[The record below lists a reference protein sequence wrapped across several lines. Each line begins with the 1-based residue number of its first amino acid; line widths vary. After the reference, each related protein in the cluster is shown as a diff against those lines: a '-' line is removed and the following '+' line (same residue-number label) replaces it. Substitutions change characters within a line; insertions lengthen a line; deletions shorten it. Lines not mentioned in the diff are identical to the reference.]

1 MWQVSKLQVNLCMA
15 RLSLGTLIMSGAF
28 IPPSAE
34 AQLELTPD
42 TAGDRTTNT
51 IVTPVSTEIDII
63 QGGARPADGINLF
76 HSFEEFN
83 VPADR
88 GIYFE
93 APNGV
98 ENIFSRITGSDPSDL
113 LGTVGVIDPALNF
126 DDANLFL
133 INPNGILFGPDAI
146 LNVQGSFVGTTA
158 DAIGFGDR
166 GSFSATNPELPSE
179 LLTVNPSVFFFNQL
193 TAAPIQ
199 STARDLLIPGRS
211 GIFLGGD
218 IVLNNSNIAALRNR
232 LELGGVA
239 GRGTV
244 GINSNNGIFRLNF
257 PTNTARA
264 DVSLLNGSAIGL
276 LVDGELVVNAHDL
289 NLTNNS
295 NIISGITPTP
305 GFEAAQAGDITI
317 HATGDIT
324 FSNRSG
330 VASGVLGATGRSGNI
345 QVTGQNLFLINGSII
360 GSLSAGRGDAGDV
373 NVDIADTVSLS
384 GRAPNNAASNITSV
398 VGSDDEFVGIGNGGD
413 VNIQARRVLLNDRA
427 SISSTNI
434 LAQGNAGN
442 LRIRATDILR
452 LTNLSRLETETSGR
466 GSAGNILIESTD
478 QVILSSGSRISTAT
492 NGTGNAG
499 RINIQANDRVL
510 LNGADS
516 LGNRSI
522 IFASVNPAANAFRTR
537 RAGNITITVENG
549 PLTLNNGTYIDSNVE
564 AGAVGIGGN
573 IFINAES
580 LSLLNGSQIQ
590 SILREE
596 DSASNTP
603 GAQGRTG
610 NIAITTRDVFAARG
624 LDRNGF
630 SSGVFTSVGT
640 GTLGDAGNIRLQTGS
655 IAFNA
660 ARITSE
666 TFGRGSGGNIG
677 ITANSITMLNGAQI
691 GSSTYGRGDA
701 GNINV
706 DARGGRV
713 TFDGRREGI
722 FPSGIFSTVE
732 QNAIGD
738 GGTIEVT
745 AGSLFITN
753 RAQFSS
759 STSGRGNAGDIT
771 IYASD
776 RVHFLNSIII
786 SEVSNEGG
794 VGSGGDIAL
803 TITDGSLE
811 LVNGSALLADTENQG
826 NAGNITLDIG
836 DTIILTGQ
844 GPSADDINIIVPN
857 QISSAVDSSGTAIG
871 DGGEIDITANR
882 LLMTDEAF
890 ISSATFGRGDA
901 GDLFITI
908 DDIQLSLGSS
918 ITSSVGSR
926 GIGDGGDIEVESR
939 SITLTDGSQ
948 ISAFVN
954 RQQRNSQGNV
964 IPAGQGSGGTLRIHA
979 SESITLTGTSNN
991 GFSSGFSSLTERG
1004 ASGRA
1009 GDIYID
1015 TGELQIADGAIVVA
1029 STFNAS
1035 PGGDIYID
1043 ANTLEVTGGAQVVTS
1058 ARGGGNAGGIQLNIT
1073 DSIQLSGFDANFG
1086 DRQQRVEQF
1095 IPTSEGQFEQVDD
1108 IITNEGANS
1117 GIFANTRSGSTGR
1130 GGQITANSTNLTLTD
1145 GATITA
1151 RSDGSGFA
1159 GDIFITTSDRLR
1171 LNNSDIVTSALNSSG
1186 GDILINAIRENN
1198 GEVRLADRGIVT
1210 LEADSDITTNS
1221 SGDGGN
1227 IAIGGTGVIAFDDSD
1242 IISRSSEA
1250 RGGDITLSTFFSETN
1265 PPGSAE
1271 DFDRNDQVDVNAAGA
1286 LESGQ
1291 IVTTDT
1297 TTVQNSL
1304 ADLPDTSVNVNQLL
1318 ANSCIVRSQES
1329 GTFLVTGTGGLP
1341 QRPGDTVM
1349 PSYPTGEV
1357 RSIPQETS
1365 DETVWQSGNPV
1376 VEPQNLYQLADGRV
1390 VLSRE
1395 CE

>member
-1 MWQVSKLQVNLCMA
+1 MWQVSKLQVNFCVVQ
-15 RLSLGTLIMSGAF
+15 LSLGVMIMSSLLT
-28 IPPSAE
+28 PSAQ

-42 TAGDRTTNT
+42 TAGDRTTST
-51 IVTPVSTEIDII
+51 IVTPASAEIDII
-63 QGGARPADGINLF
+63 QGGARPANGINLF

-83 VPADR
+83 VRENR
-88 GIYFE
+88 GVYFE
-93 APNGV
+93 APDGI
-98 ENIFSRITGSDPSDL
+98 ENIFSRVTGTDPSDL
-113 LGTVGVIDPALNF
+113 LGTVGVIDPALNL

-133 INPNGILFGPDAI
+133 INPNGILFGPNVI
-146 LNVQGSFVGTTA
+146 LNVQGSFVSTTA
-158 DAIGFGDR
+158 DAVGFGDR

-193 TAAPIQ
+193 NAAPIQ
-199 STARDLLIPGRS
+199 STAQNLLIPGRS

-218 IVLNNSNIAALRNR
+218 IVLNNSSIAALRNR
-232 LELGGVA
+232 LELGSVA

-244 GINSNNGIFRLNF
+244 GINSNDGIFRLNF
-257 PTNTARA
+257 PTNTARGN
-264 DVSLLNGSAIGL
+264 VSLLNGSAIAL
-276 LVDGELVVNAHDL
+276 LIDGELAINTHDL

-295 NIISGITPTP
+295 NIISGITLVP

-324 FSNRSG
+324 FSDRSG
-330 VASGVLGATGRSGNI
+330 VASGVLGATARSGNI
-345 QVTGQNLFLINGSII
+345 RVTGQNLFLINGSII

-373 NVDIADTVSLS
+373 DINIVDTVSLF
-384 GRAPNNAASNITSV
+384 GRASNNAASNIGSV
-398 VGSDDEFVGIGNGGD
+398 VGSDADFSGVGNGGD
-413 VNIQARRVLLNDRA
+413 VNLRARRVLLDDGA
-427 SISSTNI
+427 SISSTNSF
-434 LAQGNAGN
+434 AQGNAGN

-452 LTNLSRLETETSGR
+452 LTNRSNLQTETSGR
-466 GSAGNILIESTD
+466 GNAGNILIELTD
-478 QVILSSGSRISTAT
+478 QVILLSGSQITTAT

-510 LNGADS
+510 LSGADS
-516 LGNRSI
+516 LGNSSS
-522 IFASVNPAANAFRTR
+522 IFASVNPAVDASRTR
-537 RAGNITITVENG
+537 RAGNITIAVENG
-549 PLTLNNGTYIDSNVE
+549 PLNLRNGTYIDSNVE

-573 IFINAES
+573 IFIDAES

-596 DSASNTP
+596 NSISNTP

-610 NIAITTRDVFAARG
+610 NITIITRDVFAARG
-624 LDRNGF
+624 IDRNGF
-630 SSGVFTSVGT
+630 SSGVFTSVGS
-640 GTLGDAGNIRLQTGS
+640 GTVGDAGNIRLQNGS

-666 TFGRGSGGNIG
+666 TLGRGDGGNIE
-677 ITANSITMLNGAQI
+677 ITANSLTMLNGAQI
-691 GSSTYGRGDA
+691 GSSTYGRGNA
-701 GNINV
+701 GSIDV
-706 DARGGRV
+706 DVREGRAI
-713 TFDGRREGI
+713 FDGRRDQI

-732 QNAIGD
+732 PNAVGD
-738 GGTIEVT
+738 GGSIELMT
-745 AGSLFITN
+745 GSLFITN

-759 STSGRGNAGDIT
+759 STSGRGSAGDIT

-776 RVHFLNSIII
+776 RVYFLNSIII

-794 VGSGGDIAL
+794 IGNGGDITL
-803 TITDGSLE
+803 TVADGSLE
-811 LVNGSALLADTENQG
+811 LVNGSALLADTENRG

-836 DTIILTGQ
+836 DALILTGQ
-844 GPSADDINIIVPN
+844 GPSADDTNIIVPN
-857 QISSAVDSSGTAIG
+857 QISSTVDSSGTAVG
-871 DGGEIDITANR
+871 AGGEIRISANR
-882 LLMTDEAF
+882 LSMTDEAF

-901 GDLFITI
+901 GDLFVAI
-908 DDIQLSLGSS
+908 DDIQLSRGSS
-918 ITSSVGSR
+918 ITSSVRSR
-926 GIGDGGDIEVESR
+926 GIGDGGNIEVESR

-954 RQQRNSQGNV
+954 RQQRDSQGNV

-979 SESITLTGTSNN
+979 LESITLTGTSNN

-1009 GDIYID
+1009 GDIYIN
-1015 TGELQIADGAIVVA
+1015 TGELQVADGAIVVA
-1029 STFNAS
+1029 STFNDS
-1035 PGGDIYID
+1035 PGGNVYID

-1058 ARGGGNAGGIQLNIT
+1058 TRSGGNAGSIRLNIT
-1073 DSIQLSGFDANFG
+1073 DSINLSGFDANFS

-1117 GIFANTRSGSTGR
+1117 GIFANTRSGSTGS
-1130 GGQITANSTNLTLTD
+1130 GGQITANSTNLTLTNR
-1145 GATITA
+1145 ATITA

-1159 GDIFITTSDRLR
+1159 GDIFITAGDRLR

-1198 GEVRLADRGIVT
+1198 GEIRLADRGIVL
-1210 LEADSDITTNS
+1210 LEGDSDITTNS

-1227 IAIGGTGVIAFDDSD
+1227 IAIGGVGVIALEDSD

-1271 DFDRNDQVDVNAAGA
+1271 NFDQNGQVDVNAAGA

-1341 QRPGDTVM
+1341 QRPGDTVV

-1365 DETVWQSGNPV
+1365 GDWQSGDPV

>member
-1 MWQVSKLQVNLCMA
+1 MWQVSKLQVNLCVVQ
-15 RLSLGTLIMSGAF
+15 LSLGVMIMSSLLT
-28 IPPSAE
+28 PSAQ

-42 TAGDRTTNT
+42 SAGDRTTST
-51 IVTPVSTEIDII
+51 IVTPASAEIDII
-63 QGGARPADGINLF
+63 QGGARPANGINLF

-83 VPADR
+83 VRENR
-88 GIYFE
+88 GVYFE
-93 APNGV
+93 APDGI
-98 ENIFSRITGSDPSDL
+98 ENIFSRVTGTDPSDL
-113 LGTVGVIDPALNF
+113 LGTVGVIDPALNL

-133 INPNGILFGPDAI
+133 INPNGILFGPNVI
-146 LNVQGSFVGTTA
+146 LNVQGSFVSTTA
-158 DAIGFGDR
+158 DAVGFGDR

-193 TAAPIQ
+193 NAAPIQ
-199 STARDLLIPGRS
+199 STAQNLLIPGRS

-218 IVLNNSNIAALRNR
+218 IVLNNSSIAALRNR
-232 LELGGVA
+232 LELGSVA

-244 GINSNNGIFRLNF
+244 GINSNDGIFRLNF
-257 PTNTARA
+257 PTNTARGN
-264 DVSLLNGSAIGL
+264 VSLLNGSAIAL
-276 LVDGELVVNAHDL
+276 LIDGELAINTHDL

-295 NIISGITPTP
+295 NIISGITLVP

-324 FSNRSG
+324 FSDRSG
-330 VASGVLGATGRSGNI
+330 VASGVLGATARSGNI
-345 QVTGQNLFLINGSII
+345 RVTGQNLFLINGSII

-373 NVDIADTVSLS
+373 DINIVDTVSLF
-384 GRAPNNAASNITSV
+384 GRASNNAASNIGSV
-398 VGSDDEFVGIGNGGD
+398 VGSDADFSGVGNGGD
-413 VNIQARRVLLNDRA
+413 VNLRARRVLLDDGA
-427 SISSTNI
+427 SISSTNSF
-434 LAQGNAGN
+434 AQGNAGN

-452 LTNLSRLETETSGR
+452 LTNRSNLQTETSGR
-466 GSAGNILIESTD
+466 GNAGNILIELTD
-478 QVILSSGSRISTAT
+478 QVILLSGSQITTAT

-510 LNGADS
+510 LSGADS
-516 LGNRSI
+516 LGNSSS
-522 IFASVNPAANAFRTR
+522 IFASVNPAVDASRTR
-537 RAGNITITVENG
+537 RAGNITIAVENG
-549 PLTLNNGTYIDSNVE
+549 PLNLRNGTYIDSNVE

-573 IFINAES
+573 IFIDAES

-596 DSASNTP
+596 NSISNTP

-610 NIAITTRDVFAARG
+610 NITIITRDVFAARG
-624 LDRNGF
+624 IDRNGF
-630 SSGVFTSVGT
+630 SSGVFTSVGS
-640 GTLGDAGNIRLQTGS
+640 GTVGDAGNIRLQNGS

-666 TFGRGSGGNIG
+666 TLGRGDGGNIE
-677 ITANSITMLNGAQI
+677 ITANSLTMLNGAQI
-691 GSSTYGRGDA
+691 GSSTYGRGNA
-701 GNINV
+701 GSIDV
-706 DARGGRV
+706 DVREGRAI
-713 TFDGRREGI
+713 FDGRRDQI

-732 QNAIGD
+732 PNAKGD
-738 GGTIEVT
+738 GGSIELMT
-745 AGSLFITN
+745 GSLFITN

-759 STSGRGNAGDIT
+759 STSGRGSAGDIT

-794 VGSGGDIAL
+794 VGNGGDITL
-803 TITDGSLE
+803 TVADGSLE
-811 LVNGSALLADTENQG
+811 LVNGSALLADTENRG

-836 DTIILTGQ
+836 DALILTGQ
-844 GPSADDINIIVPN
+844 GPSADDTNIIVPN
-857 QISSAVDSSGTAIG
+857 QISSTVDSSGTAVG
-871 DGGEIDITANR
+871 AGGEIRISANR
-882 LLMTDEAF
+882 LSMTDEAF

-901 GDLFITI
+901 GDLFVAI
-908 DDIQLSLGSS
+908 DDIQLSRGSS
-918 ITSSVGSR
+918 ITSSVRSR
-926 GIGDGGDIEVESR
+926 GIGDGGNIEVESR

-954 RQQRNSQGNV
+954 RQQRDSQGNV

-979 SESITLTGTSNN
+979 LESITLTGTSNN

-1009 GDIYID
+1009 GDIYIN
-1015 TGELQIADGAIVVA
+1015 TGELQVADGAIVVA
-1029 STFNAS
+1029 STFNDS
-1035 PGGDIYID
+1035 PGGNVYID

-1058 ARGGGNAGGIQLNIT
+1058 TRSGGNAGSIRLNIT
-1073 DSIQLSGFDANFG
+1073 DSINLSGFDANFS

-1117 GIFANTRSGSTGR
+1117 GIFANTRSGSTGS
-1130 GGQITANSTNLTLTD
+1130 GGQITANSTNLTLTNR
-1145 GATITA
+1145 ATITA

-1159 GDIFITTSDRLR
+1159 GDIFITTGDRLR

-1198 GEVRLADRGIVT
+1198 GEIRLADRGIVL
-1210 LEADSDITTNS
+1210 LEGDSDITTNS

-1227 IAIGGTGVIAFDDSD
+1227 IATGGVGVIAFEDSD

-1271 DFDRNDQVDVNAAGA
+1271 NFDQNGQVDVNAAGA

-1341 QRPGDTVM
+1341 QRPGDTVV

-1365 DETVWQSGNPV
+1365 GDWQSGDPV

>member
-1 MWQVSKLQVNLCMA
+1 MGYVSKLSNL
-15 RLSLGTLIMSGAF
+15 RLAQFSLGVMIVSATLT
-28 IPPSAE
+28 PSAH

-51 IVTPVSTEIDII
+51 IITPIDPQIDII
-63 QGGARPADGINLF
+63 QGGARPSNGINLF

-83 VPADR
+83 VDENR
-88 GIYFE
+88 GVYFE
-93 APNGV
+93 APDGI
-98 ENIFSRITGSDPSDL
+98 ENIFSRVTGTDPSDL
-113 LGTVGVIDPALNF
+113 LGTLGVIDPTFNF

-133 INPNGILFGPDAI
+133 INPNGILFGPNVI
-146 LNVQGSFVGTTA
+146 LNIQGSFISTTA
-158 DAIGFGDR
+158 NAIGFGDR
-166 GSFSATNPELPSE
+166 GSFSATNPELPSN
-179 LLTVNPSVFFFNQL
+179 LLTVNPSVFFFNQF
-193 TAAPIQ
+193 TPAPIQ
-199 STARDLLIPGRS
+199 STARNLLIPGRS
-211 GIFLGGD
+211 AVLLGGD
-218 IVLNNSNIAALRNR
+218 IILDNSSIGVLRNR

-244 GINSNNGIFRLNF
+244 EIDSSNGIFRLSF
-257 PTNTARA
+257 PANTPRA
-264 DVSLLNGSAIGL
+264 NIFLQNESTIGL
-276 LVDGELVVNAHDL
+276 LVDGDL
-289 NLTNNS
+289 AINTHHLTLSDNS
-295 NIISGITPTP
+295 NIVSGITLVP
-305 GFEAAQAGDITI
+305 GFNAAQAGDITI
-317 HATGDIT
+317 HATGNIT
-324 FSNRSG
+324 FSDRSG
-330 VASGVLGATGRSGNI
+330 VASGVLGATARSGNI
-345 QVTGQNLFLINGSII
+345 RVTGQNLFLINGSVI
-360 GSLSAGRGDAGDV
+360 GSLSAGRGDAGNV
-373 NVDIADTVSLS
+373 NVNIADTVSLF
-384 GRAPNNAASNITSV
+384 GRGNNNSVSSIGSV
-398 VGSDDEFVGIGNGGD
+398 VGSTDGFSGVGNGGN
-413 VNIQARRVLLNDRA
+413 VNVRARQVLLNNGA
-427 SISSTNI
+427 AISSTNV

-442 LRIRATDILR
+442 LRIEATDVLR
-452 LTNLSRLETETSGR
+452 LANRSNLRTNTSGR
-466 GSAGNILIESTD
+466 GNAGNISIASTN
-478 QVILSSGSRISTAT
+478 QVILSNGSEISTDT
-492 NGTGNAG
+492 SGTGNAG
-499 RINIQANDRVL
+499 RINIQANDRIL
-510 LNGADS
+510 LNGTDS
-516 LGNRSI
+516 FGNRSG
-522 IFASVNPAANAFRTR
+522 IFASVNPAADASRTR
-537 RAGNITITVENG
+537 RAGNITITVDNG
-549 PLTLNNGTYIDSNVE
+549 PLNLINGAFIDSNVE

-573 IFINAES
+573 IVIKAES

-596 DSASNTP
+596 SAANNTP

-624 LDRNGF
+624 LDSTGF
-630 SSGVFTSVGT
+630 NSGVFTSVGA
-640 GTLGDAGNIRLQTGS
+640 GTVGRAGNIRLHNGS

-666 TFGRGSGGNIG
+666 TFGRGDGG
-677 ITANSITMLNGAQI
+677 SIEIVADSMTMLNGAQI
-691 GSSTYGRGDA
+691 GSSTYGRGNA

-706 DARGGRV
+706 DVRDGRV
-713 TFDGRREGI
+713 IFDGRREQI

-732 QNAIGD
+732 QNAIGN

-745 AGSLFITN
+745 VGSLFLTN

-759 STSGRGNAGDIT
+759 STSGRGRAGDIM
-771 IYASD
+771 IDASD

-786 SEVSNEGG
+786 SEVSSEGG
-794 VGSGGDIAL
+794 IGNGGDITL
-803 TITDGSLE
+803 TVTDGSLE
-811 LVNGSALLADTENQG
+811 LINGSALLADTENRG
-826 NAGNITLDIG
+826 NAGNITLNVAEDIV
-836 DTIILTGQ
+836 LTGQ
-844 GPSADDINIIVPN
+844 GPSAEDINLIVPN
-857 QISSAVDSSGTAIG
+857 QISSTVDSSGTAFG
-871 DGGEIDITANR
+871 EGGEIRITANR
-882 LLMTDEAF
+882 LAMTDEAF
-890 ISSATFGRGDA
+890 ISSATFGRGNA
-901 GDLFITI
+901 GDLFVTV

-918 ITSSVGSR
+918 ITSSVRSR
-926 GIGDGGDIEVESR
+926 GVGDGGNIEVASR

-954 RQQRNSQGNV
+954 RQQRDSQGNP
-964 IPAGQGSGGTLRIHA
+964 IPAGRGSGGRLRIHA
-979 SESITLTGTSNN
+979 LESITLTGTSNN

-1015 TGELQIADGAIVVA
+1015 TGELRIADGAIVVA

-1058 ARGGGNAGGIQLNIT
+1058 ARSGGNAGSIQLNIT
-1073 DSIQLSGFDANFG
+1073 DAIRLSGFDANFG

-1130 GGQITANSTNLTLTD
+1130 GGQIAANTTNLTLED
-1145 GATITA
+1145 RATITA

-1159 GDIFITTSDRLR
+1159 GDIFIMTGGRLR

-1186 GDILINAIRENN
+1186 GDILINAVRENN
-1198 GEVRLADRGIVT
+1198 GAIRLADRSIT
-1210 LEADSDITTNS
+1210 ILEGDSDITTNS

-1227 IAIGGTGVIAFDDSD
+1227 IAIGGVGVIAFDDSD

-1271 DFDRNDQVDVNAAGA
+1271 NFDGNDQVDVNAAGA
-1286 LESGQ
+1286 LESGE

-1304 ADLPDTSVNVNQLL
+1304 ADLPNTSVDVNQLL

-1329 GTFLVTGTGGLP
+1329 GTFVITGTGGLP
-1341 QRPGDTVM
+1341 QRPGDTVA
-1349 PSYPTGEV
+1349 PAYPTGEV
-1357 RSIPQETS
+1357 RSIPQEAS
-1365 DETVWQSGNPV
+1365 EQSWQPGAPM

>member
-1 MWQVSKLQVNLCMA
+1 MIL
-15 RLSLGTLIMSGAF
+15 SGAF
-28 IPPSAE
+28 MPFSAK
-34 AQLELTPD
+34 AQLGLTPD

-51 IVTPVSTEIDII
+51 IVTPATAEIDII

-83 VPADR
+83 VREDR
-88 GIYFE
+88 GVYFE
-93 APNGV
+93 APNGI
-98 ENIFSRITGSDPSDL
+98 ENIFGRVTGTDPSDL
-113 LGTVGVIDPALNF
+113 LGTVGVIDPALNL

-133 INPNGILFGPDAI
+133 INPNGILFGPNAI
-146 LNVQGSFVGTTA
+146 LNVQGSFVSTTA

-193 TAAPIQ
+193 TTAPIQ

-232 LELGGVA
+232 LELGSVA

-257 PTNTARA
+257 PTNTARGN
-264 DVSLLNGSAIGL
+264 VSLLNGSAIAL
-276 LVDGELVVNAHDL
+276 LIDGELAVNAHDL

-305 GFEAAQAGDITI
+305 GLEAVQAGDITI
-317 HATGDIT
+317 RATGDIT

-330 VASGVLGATGRSGNI
+330 IASGVLGATGRSGNI

-373 NVDIADTVSLS
+373 NVDIVDTVSLF
-384 GRAPNNAASNITSV
+384 GRASNNAASNITSV

-413 VNIQARRVLLNDRA
+413 VNVRARRVLLNDGA
-427 SISSTNI
+427 SISSNNI

-516 LGNRSI
+516 LGNRSR
-522 IFASVNPAANAFRTR
+522 IFASVNPAANVFRTR

-573 IFINAES
+573 IFIDVDS

-596 DSASNTP
+596 NTVSNTP

-610 NIAITTRDVFAARG
+610 NIAITTRGAFAARG

-677 ITANSITMLNGAQI
+677 ITANSLTMLNGAQI

-706 DARGGRV
+706 DVRGGRV
-713 TFDGRREGI
+713 TFDGRRDQI

-732 QNAIGD
+732 QNAVGD

-759 STSGRGNAGDIT
+759 STSGRGNAGGIR

-776 RVHFLNSIII
+776 RVHLLNSIII
-786 SEVSNEGG
+786 SEVSSEGG
-794 VGSGGDIAL
+794 VGRGGDII
-803 TITDGSLE
+803 TVTDGSLE

-826 NAGNITLDIG
+826 NAGNITLDVA
-836 DTIILTGQ
+836 DAIILTGQ
-844 GPSADDINIIVPN
+844 GPGADDTNIVVPN
-857 QISSAVDSSGTAIG
+857 QISSTVDSSGTAVG

-882 LLMTDEAF
+882 LSMTDEAF

-908 DDIQLSLGSS
+908 DDIQLSRGSS
-918 ITSSVGSR
+918 ITSSVRSR
-926 GIGDGGDIEVESR
+926 GIGDGGNIEVESR

-954 RQQRNSQGNV
+954 RQQRDSQGNI

-979 SESITLTGTSNN
+979 LESITLTGTSNN

-1035 PGGDIYID
+1035 PGGGIYID
-1043 ANTLEVTGGAQVVTS
+1043 ANTLEVTDGAQVVTS
-1058 ARGGGNAGGIQLNIT
+1058 ARSGGNAGSIQLNIT

-1117 GIFANTRSGSTGR
+1117 GIFANTRPDSTGR
-1130 GGQITANSTNLTLTD
+1130 GGQITATSTNLTLTD
-1145 GATITA
+1145 RATITA
-1151 RSDGSGFA
+1151 RSDGRGFA
-1159 GDIFITTSDRLR
+1159 GNIFITTSDRLR
-1171 LNNSDIVTSALNSSG
+1171 LNNGDIVTSALNSSG

-1198 GEVRLADRGIVT
+1198 GEIRLADQGIVL

-1221 SGDGGN
+1221 REDGGN
-1227 IAIGGTGVIAFDDSD
+1227 IAVGGVGVIAFEDSD

-1250 RGGDITLSTFFSETN
+1250 RGGDITLSTFFSQTN

-1341 QRPGDTVM
+1341 QRPGDTVV

-1357 RSIPQETS
+1357 RSIPQEAS
-1365 DETVWQSGNPV
+1365 AEPDWQSANPV